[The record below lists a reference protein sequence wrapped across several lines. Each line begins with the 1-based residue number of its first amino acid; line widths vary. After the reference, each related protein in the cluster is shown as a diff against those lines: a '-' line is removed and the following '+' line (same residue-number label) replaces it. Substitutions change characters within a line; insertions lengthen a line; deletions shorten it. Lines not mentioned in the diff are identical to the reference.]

1 MNNTNQ
7 NTNVE
12 IATANVSNICRFLL
26 IRTLGISQVM
36 QIAQNEK
43 IYIMINIAI
52 SSMICYLLE

>member
-1 MNNTNQ
+1 MEMNNTNQ

-12 IATANVSNICRFLL
+12 TATANVSNICRFFPT
-26 IRTLGISQVM
+26 RTLGILQVI

-52 SSMICYLLE
+52 FSMIF